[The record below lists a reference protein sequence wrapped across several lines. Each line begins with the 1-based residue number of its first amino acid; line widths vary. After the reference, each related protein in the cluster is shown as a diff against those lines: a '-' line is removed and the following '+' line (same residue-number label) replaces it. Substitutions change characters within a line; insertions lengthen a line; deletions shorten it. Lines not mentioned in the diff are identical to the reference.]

1 MDPLAAAAEDLY
13 PVKGNLGHEIATD
26 APLI

>member
-1 MDPLAAAAEDLY
+1 VDPLAAAAEDLY
-13 PVKGNLGHEIATD
+13 AVKGDLGYEVATE